1 VTISFRSIGAAAFAV
16 TLGVAAA
23 AAAQSNFGGSA
34 SDDGSPA
41 RAKGWV
47 FTPALVYSTSWDD
60 NILLRGT
67 GDDQIADNLHVLNPS
82 GHLDYNGKRGQLNL
96 VYDGAFLIYRQFG
109 GLDAY
114 DQHATLSGRRAL
126 SKRISLY
133 ASNTFAMAPT
143 TELVQLIA
151 VPFIRTGSDIDA
163 MAAGL
168 DAVLTKHATLS
179 VNYNFEWVHFEAPPE
194 FAFQLR
200 GGHAHGGS
208 IAYKYLVSPRTTLT
222 ATYQLQH
229 ALVGGSTQT
238 FDIQMFLVGGDRRLT
253 EATHVYGA
261 IGAAHLGISAF
272 SQAQTGLAWHAGL
285 GHQLG
290 RASIDVSYSRSFVPS
305 YGFGGTQQNE
315 DLGAGVRLPLARR
328 LYAASSFS
336 WRRDQPLAANQL
348 RLHSLWYE
356 GALGYE
362 LTPWARLE
370 GFYALSRQ
378 TIDRPGGVIDRSR
391 IGFQVVTARPMR
403 VR

>member
-272 SQAQTGLAWHAGL
+272 SQAQSGLAWHAGL

-305 YGFGGTQQNE
+305 YGFGGTMQNE
-315 DLGAGVRLPLARR
+315 ELTARLRLPLARR
-328 LYAASSFS
+328 VYTSTGLS
-336 WRRDQPLAANQL
+336 WRKNDPLLDIEPPL
-348 RLHSLWYE
+348 RSVWIE
-356 GALGYE
+356 GTIGYAVS
-362 LTPWARLE
+362 PSVHLE
-370 GFYALSRQ
+370 VFYGGTHQ
-378 TIDRPGGVIDRSR
+378 TIDRPGGQLDRNR
-391 IGFQVVTARPMR
+391 IGFQVVTAKP
-403 VR
+403 VRIR